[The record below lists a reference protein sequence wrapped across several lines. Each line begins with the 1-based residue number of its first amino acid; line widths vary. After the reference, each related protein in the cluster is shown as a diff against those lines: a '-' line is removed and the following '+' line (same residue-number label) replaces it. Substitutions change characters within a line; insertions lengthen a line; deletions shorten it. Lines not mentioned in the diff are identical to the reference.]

1 LLAGAPDAPISL
13 DPKGTE
19 NLLLPERQF
28 RIIEVLSKADKKVLE
43 VNELSRQ
50 LGTDPSAL
58 MRDLAELEAKGL
70 IRTSKRY
77 IIKAKL
83 TEEGEKFV
91 KKGFPEERLLKKL
104 LEVGEEVP
112 LSTIFSQSFRERA
125 ELSTDEVKIAI
136 NHLIRLRAIRIE
148 RGSVKLASKEEIEG
162 ILARIRSEREGLRK
176 LRDATLSQVDDTV
189 QFFRRRKLIEL
200 REKTILEVGLTDK
213 ALEML
218 ERGQIRS
225 GIVVTRLTPE
235 LIVSGKW
242 RSAIFKKFDLRV
254 DVPTVYPSRKHPYM
268 ELLDDI
274 REILASMGFEEV
286 KGPHVELEFWNF
298 DSLFQAQ
305 DHPAREIHDTFYL
318 KFPKRGSVS
327 DKDLLERV
335 KRTHENGWIT
345 GSKGWGYKWSPEKAL
360 KLILRTQTTAVSMR
374 VIYERGEGEYRCF
387 SLDRVFRPETL
398 DPTHSMEF
406 YQLEGIIVGRR
417 VTFRNL
423 LWFFNEFAKKLGLG
437 WVKIKPA
444 YFPFT
449 EPSVEGFI
457 KHPKLGWIEVFPGG
471 MFRPEVLYPLGV
483 KNCNVAAWGI
493 GIDRI
498 AMAMLEIDDIRDLFS
513 QRIDFLREKPVPIIR
528 SLWR

>member
-1 LLAGAPDAPISL
+1 M
-13 DPKGTE
+13 
-19 NLLLPERQF
+19 LLPERQF

-254 DVPTVYPSRKHPYM
+254 DVPTVYPS
-268 ELLDDI
+268 
-274 REILASMGFEEV
+274 
-286 KGPHVELEFWNF
+286 
-298 DSLFQAQ
+298 
-305 DHPAREIHDTFYL
+305 
-318 KFPKRGSVS
+318 
-327 DKDLLERV
+327 
-335 KRTHENGWIT
+335 
-345 GSKGWGYKWSPEKAL
+345 
-360 KLILRTQTTAVSMR
+360 
-374 VIYERGEGEYRCF
+374 
-387 SLDRVFRPETL
+387 
-398 DPTHSMEF
+398 
-406 YQLEGIIVGRR
+406 
-417 VTFRNL
+417 
-423 LWFFNEFAKKLGLG
+423 
-437 WVKIKPA
+437 
-444 YFPFT
+444 
-449 EPSVEGFI
+449 
-457 KHPKLGWIEVFPGG
+457 
-471 MFRPEVLYPLGV
+471 
-483 KNCNVAAWGI
+483 
-493 GIDRI
+493 
-498 AMAMLEIDDIRDLFS
+498 
-513 QRIDFLREKPVPIIR
+513 
-528 SLWR
+528 